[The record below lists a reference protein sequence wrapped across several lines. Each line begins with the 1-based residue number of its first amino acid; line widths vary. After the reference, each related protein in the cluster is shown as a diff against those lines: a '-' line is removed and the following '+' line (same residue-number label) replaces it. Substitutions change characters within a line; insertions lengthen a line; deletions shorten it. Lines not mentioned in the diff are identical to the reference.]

1 MPLASRIGTI
11 APMPPTSVEPPAAL
25 DPVVVTNA
33 AELFWSL
40 MERGGPVMWPILL
53 LSIISVALVIER
65 AWFWHGNHAGARV
78 AWLSRLGAALRKG
91 DRSTC
96 EKLLRRN
103 RTIYGRIAERL
114 LDEGATESVA
124 LDAVEQERPRID
136 RFMNMLSTIVTAAP
150 MLGILGTVTGI
161 IKSFD
166 LMGQQSG
173 MIDPRLVSGGIAEAL
188 LTTAAGLVVALL
200 TLFPFMAFRVQS
212 ERALGRIESLIAA
225 ARAQSAAAPP
235 GER

>member
-1 MPLASRIGTI
+1 
-11 APMPPTSVEPPAAL
+11 MPPTPVEPPAAL
-25 DPVVVTNA
+25 DPA
-33 AELFWSL
+33 AAASAADLFWSL

-53 LSIISVALVIER
+53 LSIISVALVLER
-65 AWFWHGNHAGARV
+65 AWFWHMNHAGGRI
-78 AWLSRLGAALRKG
+78 AWLGRLGAAMRKG
-91 DRSTC
+91 DRAAC

-103 RTIYGRIAERL
+103 RTIYGRIAERM

-173 MIDPRLVSGGIAEAL
+173 MIDPRMVSGGIAEAL

-200 TLFPFMAFRVQS
+200 TLFPFMAFRVQAD
-212 ERALGRIESLIAA
+212 RALGRIESLIAA
-225 ARAQSAAAPP
+225 ARARTSNSA
-235 GER
+235 E